1 MTYIR
6 SSANGKPFTW
16 ANLGKFCNG
25 INDYRQRYREEPFTL
40 PNSACS
46 KFLYAMELPYQPYPC
61 ECGIDIWHMCHAIPA
76 KG

>member
-16 ANLGKFCNG
+16 ADLRKFCDKMNL
-25 INDYRQRYREEPFTL
+25 RLSREEQITL
-40 PNSACS
+40 SSSTCN

-61 ECGIDIWHMCHAIPA
+61 ECGRDIWKMCHAIPA